1 MLWKEFMFSLLV
13 FSILAMSYRVY
24 QIGAVLR
31 DMHESRERERT
42 EMVLKQANPK
52 CRLPCLCRRY
62 YNSGTDEWLDCMMV
76 GYK

>member
-1 MLWKEFMFSLLV
+1 MNKNDMFWTEFFIVMCMLWLMIIGYEVKKIGTMLKE
-13 FSILAMSYRVY
+13 R
-24 QIGAVLR
+24 
-31 DMHESRERERT
+31 HEASQV
-42 EMVLKQANPK
+42 VLKQANPK